1 MIPAVNDDLT
11 PDFETVSQPTYTYKL
26 DILKSRIKGYT
37 DGQEAMYQAIYKILT
52 TERYKYEIYSWNYGV
67 ELLDLFGQPVQYV
80 YPELERRIT
89 EALTADDRIESV
101 TNFDFS
107 NEGNSVFTTFTV
119 NTVFGEVDY
128 KLTLEV

>member
-1 MIPAVNDDLT
+1 MIPAVNDDLS
-11 PDFETVSQPTYTYKL
+11 PDFETVVQPTYTYKL
-26 DILKSRIKGYT
+26 DMVKSRIKGFT
-37 DGQEAMYQAIYKILT
+37 DGQEAMHQAIYKILT
-52 TERYKYEIYSWNYGV
+52 TERYKYEIYSWDYGV
-67 ELLDLFGQPVQYV
+67 ELSDLFGQPIQYV

-101 TNFDFS
+101 TNFEFS